1 MRKSSKFLTSIL
13 IIGLLYSLFR
23 MFTGQG
29 GSGLYDFFDALI
41 YSSIV
46 LFLASLTVLLFNIK
60 NYKQHWDT
68 VIFLLAGLPL
78 TITAIRGTIDQIH
91 YNRTPDLSVKY
102 ELPVSR
108 EQYRFDSVNIKLA
121 IDSMIALR
129 NREYGGPD
137 VLYGLIDTIIYSQA
151 GDKIFVSYMKKFEP
165 NNLGNDLDPD
175 YLGADKRDSVFWQ
188 LTDVRYSLSGS
199 YHDKE
204 TLRREVRKFYFNQFS
219 FLDKDSTSNNY
230 FWKAVL

>member
-1 MRKSSKFLTSIL
+1 MKRSSKFLISVL
-13 IIGLLYSLFR
+13 IIGLLYSFFR

-29 GSGLYDFFDALI
+29 GSGLYDFFDALV

-68 VIFLLAGLPL
+68 IIFLLVGLPL

-102 ELPVSR
+102 DLPVGR
-108 EQYRFDSVNIKLA
+108 EQYLFDSVNIKLA

-137 VLYGLIDTIIYSQA
+137 VSYGLIDTIIYSQT
-151 GDKIFVSYMKKFEP
+151 GDKIFVSYIKKFEP

-188 LTDVRYSLSGS
+188 LTDVRYRFGGS

-204 TLRREVRKFYFNQFS
+204 SLRREVRKFYFNQFS
-219 FLDKDSTSNNY
+219 FLDKDSTSKNY
-230 FWKAVL
+230 FWKVVL

>member
-1 MRKSSKFLTSIL
+1 MKKSSKLLTLTL
-13 IIGLLYSLFR
+13 IIGLLYSFFR

-29 GSGLYDFFDALI
+29 GSGLYDFFDALV

-68 VIFLLAGLPL
+68 VIFLLVGLPL
-78 TITAIRGTIDQIH
+78 TIVAIRGTIDQIH

-108 EQYRFDSVNIKLA
+108 EQYLFDSVNIKLA

-175 YLGADKRDSVFWQ
+175 YLGANKRDSVFWQ
-188 LTDVRYSLSGS
+188 LTDVGVQMSGS
-199 YHDKE
+199 FHDEKSLKE
-204 TLRREVRKFYFNQFS
+204 EVRKYYFNQYS
-219 FLDKDSTSNNY
+219 FLDKDSTTEGY
-230 FWKAVL
+230 FWKIVR

>member
-1 MRKSSKFLTSIL
+1 MKKSSKFLISVL
-13 IIGLLYSLFR
+13 IIGLLYSFFR

-29 GSGLYDFFDALI
+29 GSGLYDFFDALV

-46 LFLASLTVLLFNIK
+46 LFLASLIVLLFNIK
-60 NYKQHWDT
+60 NYKQHWDAI
-68 VIFLLAGLPL
+68 IFLLVGLPL
-78 TITAIRGTIDQIH
+78 TITAIRETIDQIH

-108 EQYRFDSVNIKLA
+108 EQYLFDSVKIKLA

-129 NREYGGPD
+129 NREFGGPD

-188 LTDVRYSLSGS
+188 LTDVRYSFSGS

-219 FLDKDSTSNNY
+219 FLDKDSTSKNY
-230 FWKAVL
+230 FWKVVL

>member
-1 MRKSSKFLTSIL
+1 MRTLCAMPGLRLDFKMNEKSSKFLISIL
-13 IIGLLYSLFR
+13 IIGLLYSFFR
-23 MFTGQG
+23 MFTGEG
-29 GSGLYDFFDALI
+29 GSGLYDFFDALA

-46 LFLASLTVLLFNIK
+46 LFLASLTVLLFNIR

-68 VIFLLAGLPL
+68 ITFLLVGLPL
-78 TITAIRGTIDQIH
+78 TITVIRGTIDEIH
-91 YNRTPDLSVKY
+91 YNRTPDLSVRY

-108 EQYRFDSVNIKLA
+108 EQYLFDSVNIKLA
-121 IDSMIALR
+121 IDSLIALR

-175 YLGADKRDSVFWQ
+175 YLGAEKKDSVF
-188 LTDVRYSLSGS
+188 
-199 YHDKE
+199 
-204 TLRREVRKFYFNQFS
+204 
-219 FLDKDSTSNNY
+219 
-230 FWKAVL
+230 

>member
-1 MRKSSKFLTSIL
+1 M
-13 IIGLLYSLFR
+13 YSFFR

-29 GSGLYDFFDALI
+29 GSGLYDFFDALV

-68 VIFLLAGLPL
+68 IIFLLVGLPL

-108 EQYRFDSVNIKLA
+108 EQYLFDSVNIKLA

-151 GDKIFVSYMKKFEP
+151 GDKIFISYMKKFEP

-175 YLGADKRDSVFWQ
+175 YLGANKRDSVFWQ
-188 LTDVRYSLSGS
+188 LTDVGVQMSGS
-199 YHDKE
+199 FHDEKSLKE
-204 TLRREVRKFYFNQFS
+204 EVRKYYFNQYS
-219 FLDKDSTSNNY
+219 FLDKDSTTESY
-230 FWKAVL
+230 FWKIIR

>member
-1 MRKSSKFLTSIL
+1 MKRSSKLLISVL
-13 IIGLLYSLFR
+13 IIGLLYSFFR

-29 GSGLYDFFDALI
+29 GSGLYDFLDALV

-46 LFLASLTVLLFNIK
+46 LFLASLTVFLFNIK

-68 VIFLLAGLPL
+68 IIFLLVGIPL
-78 TITAIRGTIDQIH
+78 TITAIRGTVDQIH

-108 EQYRFDSVNIKLA
+108 KQYLFDSVNIKLA

-151 GDKIFVSYMKKFEP
+151 GDKIFVSYMNKFEP

-175 YLGADKRDSVFWQ
+175 YLGADKRDSIFWR

-204 TLRREVRKFYFNQFS
+204 SLRREVRKFYFNQFS
-219 FLDKDSTSNNY
+219 FLDKDSTSKNY
-230 FWKAVL
+230 FWKVVL

>member
-1 MRKSSKFLTSIL
+1 MKKSSKFLISVL
-13 IIGLLYSLFR
+13 IIGLLYSFFR

-29 GSGLYDFFDALI
+29 GSGLYDFFDALV

-46 LFLASLTVLLFNIK
+46 LFLASLTILLFNIK
-60 NYKQHWDT
+60 SFRQHWDT
-68 VIFLLAGLPL
+68 IISLLVGLPL

-108 EQYRFDSVNIKLA
+108 EQYLFDSVNIKLA
-121 IDSMIALR
+121 IDSIIALR

-137 VLYGLIDTIIYSQA
+137 VLYGLIDTIIYSPA

-175 YLGADKRDSVFWQ
+175 YFGADKRDSVFWQ

-199 YHDKE
+199 YHDRE

-219 FLDKDSTSNNY
+219 FLDKDSTSKNY
-230 FWKAVL
+230 FWRVVL

>member
-1 MRKSSKFLTSIL
+1 
-13 IIGLLYSLFR
+13 

-29 GSGLYDFFDALI
+29 GSGLYDFFDALV

-46 LFLASLTVLLFNIK
+46 LFLAALTVLLFSIK

-68 VIFLLAGLPL
+68 VIFLLVGLPL
-78 TITAIRGTIDQIH
+78 TITAIRGTIEQIH

-108 EQYRFDSVNIKLA
+108 DQYLFDSVNIKLA
-121 IDSMIALR
+121 IDSLIALR

-175 YLGADKRDSVFWQ
+175 YLGADKKDSVFWQ
-188 LTDVRYSLSGS
+188 LTTVSHQMGGSFHDERSL
-199 YHDKE
+199 KK
-204 TLRREVRKFYFNQFS
+204 EVRKFYFNQYS
-219 FLDKDSTSNNY
+219 FLDKDSIEQNY
-230 FWKAVL
+230 FWRIVR